1 MKNSFSKAK
10 KNAIGII
17 AVIAWFALVLQLYIM
32 LERAPSIGFSAM
44 NTVINFLSFF
54 TILSN
59 LLVAISCTAPLLIPS
74 SASGAFFSKIQVQ
87 SAIAVYIF
95 IVGLVY
101 NLVLRNLWAPTGWQL
116 VADNM
121 LHVVVPAIY
130 LLYWI
135 IFTPKKIL
143 HWKNI
148 LPWLLF
154 PAVYLV
160 YSLIRGAVTGWYP
173 YPFINAAE
181 LGYGRV
187 AINSLLVLVA
197 IVIVSLGMIAFNR
210 LRKKKLIT
218 NTEVKRN

>member
-1 MKNSFSKAK
+1 MKNNFSPAK
-10 KNAIGII
+10 KITMGII

-32 LERAPSIGFSAM
+32 LERAPSIGFSTM

-121 LHVVVPAIY
+121 LHVVVPVIY

-135 IFTPKKIL
+135 IFTQKKSCNGKIF
-143 HWKNI
+143 
-148 LPWLLF
+148 F
-154 PAVYLV
+154 PGSY
-160 YSLIRGAVTGWYP
+160 
-173 YPFINAAE
+173 F
-181 LGYGRV
+181 
-187 AINSLLVLVA
+187 
-197 IVIVSLGMIAFNR
+197 
-210 LRKKKLIT
+210 LRCI
-218 NTEVKRN
+218 